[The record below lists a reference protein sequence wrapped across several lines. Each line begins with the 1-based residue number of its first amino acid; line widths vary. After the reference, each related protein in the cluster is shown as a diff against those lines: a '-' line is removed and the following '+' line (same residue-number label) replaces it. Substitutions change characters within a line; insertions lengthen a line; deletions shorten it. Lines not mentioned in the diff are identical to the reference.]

1 MKRIKASA
9 TRRATTSPRKESRKP
24 PADPVTAWA
33 KDVVAGKIVAG
44 PHVRNAARRHLDDLK
59 NGPARGL
66 TWDLDAALRAI
77 NFFPDVL
84 CLNGGQFEGKPF
96 VLHPSQAF
104 RVGSLFGWK
113 RADGTRRFRR
123 FYDEEG
129 KGNGKSPML
138 AGIGMYCLMA
148 DGEAR
153 AEVYAA
159 GSKKDQAMVLF
170 RDAVAMRDMS
180 PALAGR
186 LTKSGGN
193 PVWNLADMRTGSWFR
208 PISSDDG
215 QSGPRP
221 SCALCDEVHEHRN
234 STVIEM
240 LERGFKWRRQPILVM
255 ATNSGSDRNT
265 VCWQEHQHAIRCAAG
280 TREVDEKAT
289 YVGEV
294 IDDDTFA
301 FVCSLDHG
309 DDPLT
314 DPACWA
320 KANPLLGVT
329 VKEDYLAGVVRQAV
343 QIPGKANAILRLHF
357 CVWTDADTAWMA
369 RDALEAVLSDF
380 DPSEHAGEVVKAG
393 VDLSATQDI
402 TAAAFCVETGTV
414 EVTRDDGQTVALPTY
429 DIWVEAWSPKDT
441 LDQRALR
448 DEAPYDLWAKDGWLN
463 AVPGKVIRMDFVA
476 ARIAEIAAEYQLE
489 ELGYDAYAFRK
500 NLEPALDEMGVT
512 VRLTE
517 HPQGGKRR
525 AKVAD
530 DIVQAAESAGEE
542 PPQGLWMPGSL
553 RELETLIL
561 EKRVRLK
568 RSPVLISAI
577 MSAVT
582 DEDAF
587 GNKWLSK
594 RKATN
599 RIDAAVA
606 VAMVVGVATAA
617 TPKGGASFWEAA

>member
-1 MKRIKASA
+1 
-9 TRRATTSPRKESRKP
+9 
-24 PADPVTAWA
+24 
-33 KDVVAGKIVAG
+33 
-44 PHVRNAARRHLDDLK
+44 
-59 NGPARGL
+59 
-66 TWDLDAALRAI
+66 
-77 NFFPDVL
+77 
-84 CLNGGQFEGKPF
+84 
-96 VLHPSQAF
+96 
-104 RVGSLFGWK
+104 
-113 RADGTRRFRR
+113 
-123 FYDEEG
+123 
-129 KGNGKSPML
+129 ML
-138 AGIGMYCLMA
+138 
-148 DGEAR
+148 
-153 AEVYAA
+153 
-159 GSKKDQAMVLF
+159 Q
-170 RDAVAMRDMS
+170 
-180 PALAGR
+180 
-186 LTKSGGN
+186 
-193 PVWNLADMRTGSWFR
+193 
-208 PISSDDG
+208 
-215 QSGPRP
+215 
-221 SCALCDEVHEHRN
+221 
-234 STVIEM
+234 
-240 LERGFKWRRQPILVM
+240 RGFKWRRQPMLVM

-301 FVCSLDHG
+301 FVCSLDHQ

-314 DPACWA
+314 DPTCWV

-357 CVWTDADTAWMA
+357 CVWTDSDTAWMA

-380 DPSEHAGEVVKAG
+380 DPSEHAGAIVKAG
-393 VDLSATQDI
+393 IDLSATQDI

-414 EVTRDDGQTVALPTY
+414 EIEREDGAKVTLPTY
-429 DIWVEAWSPKDT
+429 DIWVEAWTPKDT
-441 LDQRALR
+441 LEQRALR
-448 DEAPYDLWAKDGWLN
+448 DEAPYDLWVKDGWLN

-476 ARIAEIAAEYQLE
+476 ARIAEIAAEYQFE
-489 ELGYDAYAFRK
+489 ELGYDAYAFRR

-530 DIVQAAESAGEE
+530 DVIEAARSAGQE

-553 RELETLIL
+553 RELENLIL

-568 RSPVLISAI
+568 RSPVLISAM
-577 MSAVT
+577 MSAVI
-582 DEDAF
+582 DEDPF

-606 VAMVVGVATAA
+606 VAMVTGVATAA
-617 TPKGGASFWEAA
+617 TPRGGASFWEEAA